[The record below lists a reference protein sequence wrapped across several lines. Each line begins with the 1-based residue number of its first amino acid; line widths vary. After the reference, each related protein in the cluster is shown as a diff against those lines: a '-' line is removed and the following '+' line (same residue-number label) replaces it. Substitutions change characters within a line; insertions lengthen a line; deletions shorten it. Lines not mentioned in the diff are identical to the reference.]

1 MEMTGV
7 LQLTQQAARQVAPPP
22 LPATSNPAEA
32 RKAAESFEAFF
43 IGQYLEQMFAG
54 IRTDG
59 MFGGG
64 NAENIYRSL
73 MLQEIGKNIAA
84 NGGIGIADAVQ
95 REILQIQEAR
105 QQQEQAK

>member
-1 MEMTGV
+1 MEMTSA
-7 LQLTQQAARQVAPPP
+7 LQLSRQAASQVAPPP
-22 LPATSNPAEA
+22 IPTTSDPAKAKA
-32 RKAAESFEAFF
+32 AAESFEAFF
-43 IGQYLEQMFAG
+43 IGQYLEQMFTG
-54 IRTDG
+54 VRTDG

-84 NGGIGIADAVQ
+84 SGGIGIADSVL
-95 REILQIQEAR
+95 REILQIQEAA